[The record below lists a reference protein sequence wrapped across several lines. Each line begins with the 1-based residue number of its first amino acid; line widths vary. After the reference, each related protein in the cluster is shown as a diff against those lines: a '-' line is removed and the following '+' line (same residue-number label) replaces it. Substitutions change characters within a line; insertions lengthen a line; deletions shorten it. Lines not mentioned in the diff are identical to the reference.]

1 MSSQLTVYIHKIGE
15 PIKEN
20 EEDGSINM
28 INIFWLSTT
37 PTRELYDCISAT
49 YNGDTEDLPIYGKYH
64 RVLTSEMLKDI
75 DDFYKG
81 QIKSLRE
88 IVDKSKEEIKTN
100 NDIIAKATSIDVV
113 HDLKEE
119 NKETAEYISDSEQ
132 SIERYDWLST
142 HFAWAKEMVDSNND
156 YKKDNPVYELV
167 YSMD

>member
-1 MSSQLTVYIHKIGE
+1 MSSQLSVYIHKIGE
-15 PIKEN
+15 PIKDDEEN
-20 EEDGSINM
+20 ESVNM
-28 INIFWLSTT
+28 IEIFWLSIT
-37 PTRELYDCISAT
+37 PTRELYDCIFTT
-49 YNGDTEDLPIYGKYH
+49 YYGETEDLPIYGKYH
-64 RVLTSEMLKDI
+64 RILTNEMLKDI

-81 QIKSLRE
+81 QIN
-88 IVDKSKEEIKTN
+88 KSKEEIKTN

-132 SIERYDWLST
+132 SVEQYDWLST
-142 HFAWAKEMVDSNND
+142 RFTWAKEMIDSNND